1 MRRQML
7 GKSMLEVPVVAAGCM
22 RIQGMDETEVDEY
35 IHTCLE
41 LGIQFFDHADIY
53 GKGACE
59 SLFGR
64 VFEQTEFRRE
74 DIILQSKCGIVPG
87 VMYDFSKEQ
96 AQFIDRGETNF

>member
-41 LGIQFFDHADIY
+41 LGIQFFDACGYLWKRGMRISVRTCIRADRI
-53 GKGACE
+53 
-59 SLFGR
+59 S
-64 VFEQTEFRRE
+64 QRRYHPA
-74 DIILQSKCGIVPG
+74 V
-87 VMYDFSKEQ
+87 
-96 AQFIDRGETNF
+96 

>member
-53 GKGACE
+53 GKGHANLCSDVYSSRQNFAE
-59 SLFGR
+59 KISSCSLNAGLYR
-64 VFEQTEFRRE
+64 V
-74 DIILQSKCGIVPG
+74 
-87 VMYDFSKEQ
+87 
-96 AQFIDRGETNF
+96 

>member
-59 SLFGR
+59 SLVR
-64 VFEQTEFRRE
+64 TCIRADRISQRRYHPA
-74 DIILQSKCGIVPG
+74 V
-87 VMYDFSKEQ
+87 
-96 AQFIDRGETNF
+96 

>member
-41 LGIQFFDHADIY
+41 LGIQFFDHADLWKMGMRISVRTCIR
-53 GKGACE
+53 ADRI
-59 SLFGR
+59 S
-64 VFEQTEFRRE
+64 QRRYHPA
-74 DIILQSKCGIVPG
+74 V
-87 VMYDFSKEQ
+87 
-96 AQFIDRGETNF
+96 

>member
-41 LGIQFFDHADIY
+41 LGIQFLIMRIFMERGMRIFVRTCIRADRI
-53 GKGACE
+53 
-59 SLFGR
+59 S
-64 VFEQTEFRRE
+64 QRRYHPA
-74 DIILQSKCGIVPG
+74 V
-87 VMYDFSKEQ
+87 
-96 AQFIDRGETNF
+96 

>member
-64 VFEQTEFRRE
+64 VFEQTEFTEKISSCSLNAGLYR
-74 DIILQSKCGIVPG
+74 V
-87 VMYDFSKEQ
+87 
-96 AQFIDRGETNF
+96 

>member
-41 LGIQFFDHADIY
+41 LGIQFLIMRIFMEKGHANLCSDVYSSRQNFAEKISS
-53 GKGACE
+53 C
-59 SLFGR
+59 SLNAGLYR
-64 VFEQTEFRRE
+64 V
-74 DIILQSKCGIVPG
+74 
-87 VMYDFSKEQ
+87 
-96 AQFIDRGETNF
+96 

>member
-41 LGIQFFDHADIY
+41 LGIMEKGHANLCSDVYSSRQNFAEKISS
-53 GKGACE
+53 C
-59 SLFGR
+59 SLNAGLYR
-64 VFEQTEFRRE
+64 V
-74 DIILQSKCGIVPG
+74 
-87 VMYDFSKEQ
+87 
-96 AQFIDRGETNF
+96 

>member
-53 GKGACE
+53 GMRISVRTCIRADRI
-59 SLFGR
+59 S
-64 VFEQTEFRRE
+64 QRRYHPA
-74 DIILQSKCGIVPG
+74 V
-87 VMYDFSKEQ
+87 
-96 AQFIDRGETNF
+96 